1 MKLFLYKKQ
10 LLLILIL
17 SGIGLSQVM
26 ATHLIGGEISH
37 EYIGNHNY
45 VVEIKLYRDCSGIPM
60 QNNYATLN
68 VRRTN
73 NHTNHFSVDLPL
85 IGSSDITG
93 VCSIEPTICTAN
105 TNAVYGIEEY
115 LYKDTVN
122 VWFDTTSNMEV
133 LFEWNTC
140 CYPNSITTI
149 IPDDLMVFS
158 IAYYSPNLYS
168 NKTPFFNLKPLNYAC
183 IGNLVNYGN
192 GAIDLENDSLIYSL
206 IDCFEDTD
214 YINGNSIYD
223 YVSYNTGFSGT
234 QPFTTQSPI
243 TIDSE
248 TGMISFTPTVAEIG
262 PMCVMV
268 EEYRNGIKIS
278 EKVRSVLL
286 NIQNCSN
293 ANPNVSGFNGTASA
307 TGVTGAT
314 TMTNLNIGQQICFDI
329 QGYDDIGQN
338 VTLNHSNN
346 LTGATYTGSNF
357 GNNPTLNVCWTPT
370 IDDVGISI
378 FSVIAEDDN
387 CPTLGK
393 SIQTYKF
400 SVNAPYTIQGR
411 VFQPDGSLLSDAEVQ
426 LYDTTGTLIGI
437 ENTTNGFYRFVMNIN
452 NSPNQS
458 YYVSAIPNSS
468 FNGLDKTY
476 HGDVPVPQ
484 YSTTI
489 PVYNNRTNIAN
500 INALE
505 AVTITGNGQISG
517 LIKSVATGNI
527 VPDTRIVLVD
537 NNGNYLKDVIADQSG
552 FVQFTDLANVT
563 YPIWVDDFNID
574 NDIAPPVDIAL
585 APIHDNIEFLLHDSY
600 LELSYPTNTALKL
613 ARQIQLI
620 PNPTNGLLSIQLP
633 YTNEVEVAIYS
644 LDGQLLQQQRTNK
657 TDHILLDISD
667 LPNQIYLIR
676 LMTDEGV
683 VTKRIMKQ

>member
-1 MKLFLYKKQ
+1 MNTNLFLKQ
-10 LLLILIL
+10 LFLFFALGVL
-17 SGIGLSQVM
+17 SVNTVS
-26 ATHLIGGEISH
+26 ATHIIGGEVSH

-45 VVEIKLYRDCSGIPM
+45 IVQIKLYRDCSGIPM
-60 QNNYATLN
+60 TNNYAELE
-68 VRRTN
+68 VRKTFDN
-73 NHTNHFSVDLPL
+73 SLITQQLPL
-85 IGSSDITG
+85 IGSNEITG
-93 VCSIEPTICTAN
+93 ICPTEPTLCTGA

-115 LYKDTVN
+115 FYQDTVYVPTDEVDGSVFF
-122 VWFDTTSNMEV
+122 VWNS
-133 LFEWNTC
+133 C
-140 CYPNSITTI
+140 CYPNNVVTI
-149 IPDDLMVFS
+149 FPDQIATYS
-158 IAYYSPNLYS
+158 IAYFNPNIYK
-168 NKTPFFNLKPLNYAC
+168 NNTPEFDSKPINYAC
-183 IGNLVNYGN
+183 VGQELKYGN
-192 GAIDLENDSLIYSL
+192 GAKDLDKDSLVFNL
-206 IDCFEDTD
+206 VDCPRT
-214 YINGNSIYD
+214 NGFNGSAYPPLTAF
-223 YVSYNTGFSGT
+223 YNTGFSGS

-293 ANPNVSGFNGTASA
+293 ANPTVSGFNGTASA

-338 VTLNHSNN
+338 VTLNHSDN
-346 LTGATYTGSNF
+346 LTGATYTVSNS

-370 IDDVGISI
+370 IEDVGISI

-458 YYVSAIPNSS
+458 YYVAAIPNVS

-489 PVYNNRTNIAN
+489 PVYNNRTSIAN

-505 AVTITGNGQISG
+505 AVTTTGSGQVSG
-517 LIKSVATGNI
+517 IVKSVATGNI

-585 APIHDNIEFLLHDSY
+585 TPIHDNVEFLLHDTY
-600 LELSYPTNTALKL
+600 LELSYPTNTETITLGE
-613 ARQIQLI
+613 QIQMI
-620 PNPTNGLLSIQLP
+620 PNPTNGLLHLTFPTTVIQIEIIDV
-633 YTNEVEVAIYS
+633 N
-644 LDGQLLQQQRTNK
+644 GRLLEQKVVQNQVNTTLN
-657 TDHILLDISD
+657 LSD

-676 LMTDEGV
+676 LITESGV
-683 VTKRIMKQ
+683 VTKRIVKR

>member
-26 ATHLIGGEISH
+26 ATHIIGSEISH

-45 VVEIKLYRDCSGIPM
+45 VVQIKLYRDCSGIPM
-60 QNNYATLN
+60 TNNYATVTMDRLDN
-68 VRRTN
+68 DQGTFTAN
-73 NHTNHFSVDLPL
+73 LPL
-85 IGSSDITG
+85 IGSIDVTG
-93 VCSIEPTICTAN
+93 VCSSEPTICTGN
-105 TNAVYGIEEY
+105 PNATFGIEEY
-115 LYKDTVN
+115 IYKDTVN
-122 VWFDTTSNMEV
+122 VPFDVVSGGV
-133 LFEWNTC
+133 VFYWSSC
-140 CYPNSITTI
+140 CYPNSVTT
-149 IPDDLMVFS
+149 LASTNLFNYS
-158 IAYYSPNLYS
+158 IAYYNFNVYNNQSPQ
-168 NKTPFFNLKPLNYAC
+168 FHDKPINYTC
-183 IGNLVNYGN
+183 VGEQLNYGN
-192 GAIDLENDSLIYSL
+192 SLVNKEKDSILYSL
-206 IDCFEDTD
+206 TDCPRFTD
-214 YINGNSIYD
+214 YNSNGV
-223 YVSYNTGFSGT
+223 YVEPTFYNASYSGT

-243 TIDSE
+243 TIDPN
-248 TGMISFTPTVAEIG
+248 TGMISFTPTVAAIG

-286 NIQNCSN
+286 NIRNCSN
-293 ANPNVSGFNGTASA
+293 ANPSVSGFNGTASA
-307 TGVTGAT
+307 TGVTGTT

-346 LTGATYTGSNF
+346 LAGATYTVSNL

-370 IDDVGISI
+370 VDDVGIHI

-400 SVNAPYTIQGR
+400 SVNAPYSIQGR
-411 VFQPDGSLLSDAEVQ
+411 VFQPDGSLLSDAEIQ

-458 YYVSAIPNSS
+458 YYIAAIPNSS

-505 AVTITGNGQISG
+505 ANTTTGNGEISG

-585 APIHDNIEFLLHDSY
+585 TPIHDNVEFLLHDTY
-600 LELSYPTNTALKL
+600 LELSYPTNTKSKELL
-613 ARQIQLI
+613 DQVQII
-620 PNPTNGLLSIQLP
+620 PNPTNGLLHLTFPTTVIQIEIIDV
-633 YTNEVEVAIYS
+633 N
-644 LDGQLLQQQRTNK
+644 GRLLEQKVVQNQVNTTLN
-657 TDHILLDISD
+657 LSD

-676 LMTDEGV
+676 LITENGV
-683 VTKRIMKQ
+683 VTKRIVKR